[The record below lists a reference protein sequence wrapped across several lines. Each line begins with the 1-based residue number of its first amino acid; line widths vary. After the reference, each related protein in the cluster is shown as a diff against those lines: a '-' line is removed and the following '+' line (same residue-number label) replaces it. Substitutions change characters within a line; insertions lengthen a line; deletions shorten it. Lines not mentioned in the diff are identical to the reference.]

1 MSDQAGSAAGSAD
14 APNGARAADAPGSAD
29 SAGSASSRSARTRV
43 RRRRSTTESLLSI
56 VLILEAAMLFF
67 ATLTIFGLKALE
79 PVPAFVG
86 GGLLILVTAITS
98 GLVRWRWGVWLGW
111 VIQAVIVATGFLIPI
126 MFVVGG
132 GFAVLWVWCFLR
144 ARDIDR
150 QRAAYESQLAASTSK
165 DSSPDQGD
173 RS

>member
-1 MSDQAGSAAGSAD
+1 
-14 APNGARAADAPGSAD
+14 
-29 SAGSASSRSARTRV
+29 
-43 RRRRSTTESLLSI
+43 

-67 ATLTIFGLKALE
+67 ATLTVFGLKALE

-86 GGLLILVTAITS
+86 GGLLILATAVTS

-111 VIQAVIVATGFLIPI
+111 VLQVVILATGFLIPM

-132 GFAVLWVWCFLR
+132 GFVVLWVWCFVR

-150 QRAAYESQLAASTSK
+150 QRAAFEAQLAADDG
-165 DSSPDQGD
+165 DSPASGLDAPDAASRPEASDPNQGD
-173 RS
+173 RP